1 MNLTYANLK
10 GVSFELY
17 RLNISPAS
25 SLIRSNLKEETL
37 IQNYGTK
44 VASRYYALPSTPD
57 YEKRDT
63 VYSATLRSAAYSFR
77 ELFSPF
83 ITRRESPFCS

>member
-1 MNLTYANLK
+1 MNIPFVYPNYEADMNLTYANLK

-25 SLIRSNLKEETL
+25 SLIRGNLKEETL

-44 VASRYYALPSTPD
+44 VSSRYYALPSTP
-57 YEKRDT
+57 
-63 VYSATLRSAAYSFR
+63 
-77 ELFSPF
+77 
-83 ITRRESPFCS
+83 ITRSVIRYCIIHCPKREFTC